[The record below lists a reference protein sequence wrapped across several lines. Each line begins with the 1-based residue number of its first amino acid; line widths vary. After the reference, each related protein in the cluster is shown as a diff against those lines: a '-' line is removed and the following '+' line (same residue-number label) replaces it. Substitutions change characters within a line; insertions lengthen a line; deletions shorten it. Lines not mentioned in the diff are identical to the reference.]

1 MINLIKVELST
12 IFKRFDIK
20 MTIIICMFLGIYLGI
35 MNNINETIFCE
46 GIFEWVLIL
55 CLFLSALS
63 GLYISRDYTQNTI
76 RNKVIVGHS
85 RLNIYLSKQLA
96 VTTFYLVSILLYIL
110 TMTITNYILIGSN
123 NINLDAF
130 KIGIV
135 ITIFSTIAISTITTI
150 ISMSSKTEVGGL
162 MPLLI
167 LFILFIFSALGME
180 IFDKEMM
187 TSINEILPTGQI
199 MLLNL
204 IEKTTNS
211 TKMILSSITI
221 SLSCITSGYLIFK
234 NSDLN

>member
-1 MINLIKVELST
+1 
-12 IFKRFDIK
+12 
-20 MTIIICMFLGIYLGI
+20 
-35 MNNINETIFCE
+35 
-46 GIFEWVLIL
+46 
-55 CLFLSALS
+55 
-63 GLYISRDYTQNTI
+63 
-76 RNKVIVGHS
+76 
-85 RLNIYLSKQLA
+85 
-96 VTTFYLVSILLYIL
+96 
-110 TMTITNYILIGSN
+110 
-123 NINLDAF
+123 
-130 KIGIV
+130 
-135 ITIFSTIAISTITTI
+135 
-150 ISMSSKTEVGGL
+150 MSSKTEVGGL

-167 LFILFIFSALGME
+167 LFVLFIFSALGME

>member
-1 MINLIKVELST
+1 MI
-12 IFKRFDIK
+12 
-20 MTIIICMFLGIYLGI
+20 
-35 MNNINETIFCE
+35 
-46 GIFEWVLIL
+46 
-55 CLFLSALS
+55 
-63 GLYISRDYTQNTI
+63 
-76 RNKVIVGHS
+76 
-85 RLNIYLSKQLA
+85 
-96 VTTFYLVSILLYIL
+96 
-110 TMTITNYILIGSN
+110 ITNYILIGTPN
-123 NINLDAF
+123 VNLDAF

-180 IFDKEMM
+180 IFDKEIM

-204 IEKTTNS
+204 IEKTDKMS
-211 TKMILSSITI
+211 KMILSSIII
-221 SLSCITSGYLIFK
+221 SLSCITTGYLIFK

>member
-12 IFKRFDIK
+12 MLKRFDIK

-85 RLNIYLSKQLA
+85 RLNIYLSKQIA
-96 VTTFYLVSILLYIL
+96 VTIFYLISILLYML
-110 TMTITNYILIGSN
+110 TMTITNYILIGTN

-135 ITIFSTIAISTITTI
+135 ITFFSTIAISTITTI
-150 ISMSSKTEVGGL
+150 ISMSSKSEVGGL

-167 LFILFIFSALGME
+167 LFILF
-180 IFDKEMM
+180 
-187 TSINEILPTGQI
+187 TR
-199 MLLNL
+199 
-204 IEKTTNS
+204 
-211 TKMILSSITI
+211 
-221 SLSCITSGYLIFK
+221 CICNTRTH
-234 NSDLN
+234 